1 MFITIEQSIQKVKN
15 DARNDSKASLVLL
28 IYKTTSTFNGESQLT
43 GSSVNKIFGGAMLVT
58 GTCIGAGMLGLPI
71 STAASGFY
79 PSALAFLLCWV
90 MMTFSALLMLEVS
103 LWYPEETNLITMAK
117 STLGKAG
124 ESIAWVCYVLFLYAL
139 MAAYTSGAAGII
151 GDGLTKLGL
160 NAKWGIWII
169 VSLFALV
176 VYIGA
181 NCVDWVNRVLMI
193 CLVGAYFALVFNVV
207 PQVSPAMLSE
217 GHAKF
222 LFSTA
227 PLIVTSFGFHLLIP
241 SLKNYMHGDV
251 KGLRLAIILGSLLPL
266 AVYLLWELLVLG
278 VIPVSGEKGLIAMM
292 NAEKSSGRQA
302 VVELTQLL
310 SQMLQNKHISIF
322 VSGFALSAILTSFI
336 GVALGLFDFFA
347 DGFHIKKSLLGKLI
361 LAFLTFLPPVLIAI
375 YCPQFL
381 LALHYAGMF
390 AAVLL
395 IIYPVLMVWWGRY
408 RLNIASGYRVMGGKT
423 LLIIILLFGLSV
435 ILLEALDHLKL
446 LPVPFVQER
455 LFE

>member
-1 MFITIEQSIQKVKN
+1 M
-15 DARNDSKASLVLL
+15 NDSKQSFILL
-28 IYKTTSTFNGESQLT
+28 IYKTTLASKGESRLT
-43 GSSVNKIFGGAMLVT
+43 GSSLNKVFGGAMLVT

-79 PSALAFLLCWV
+79 PSALAFVFCWAI
-90 MMTFSALLMLEVS
+90 MTTSALFMLEVS

-124 ESIAWVCYVLFLYAL
+124 ESIAWICYVLFLYAL

-151 GDGLTKLGL
+151 GEGLIKLGL

-169 VSLFALV
+169 VSLFAFV
-176 VYIGA
+176 VYLGTK
-181 NCVDWVNRVLMI
+181 CVDWVNRLLMLF
-193 CLVGAYFALVFNVV
+193 LVCAYIALVVNVV
-207 PQVSPAMLSE
+207 PKISPTMLSE
-217 GHAKF
+217 GHPKF
-222 LFSTA
+222 LLSTA

-241 SLKNYMHGDV
+241 SLKNYMHGNV

-278 VIPVSGEKGLIAMM
+278 VIPVSGDKGLIAMM
-292 NAEKSSGRQA
+292 HAEKSSGKQA

-310 SQMLQNKHISIF
+310 SQLLHNPRINVF

-347 DGFHIKKSLLGKLI
+347 DGFHIKKTLIGKMV

-408 RLNIASGYRVMGGKT
+408 RLPNVASGYRVMGGKP
-423 LLIIILLFGLSV
+423 LLILTLLFGLGV
-435 ILLEALDHLKL
+435 VALEVFDHLKM
-446 LPVPFVQER
+446 LPEPFVSDR
-455 LFE
+455 LFD